1 MFHYSGQTW
10 YLRAQTGTFEKKKK
24 KKKNTRGLLINQD
37 KTRKAQMCL

>member
-24 KKKNTRGLLINQD
+24 KKKKIRVD
-37 KTRKAQMCL
+37 Y